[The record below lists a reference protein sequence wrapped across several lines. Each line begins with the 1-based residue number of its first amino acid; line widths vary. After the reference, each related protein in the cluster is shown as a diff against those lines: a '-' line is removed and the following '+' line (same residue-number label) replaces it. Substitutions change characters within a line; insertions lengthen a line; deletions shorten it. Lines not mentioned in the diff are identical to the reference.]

1 MSKKIGVMIIGAKG
15 AVATTLIGA
24 WTAKKLGL
32 PEQFNLPSEADELFQ
47 NLPLIP
53 LEQLTF
59 AGWDISSDSYSQ
71 GLKKHQIIPS
81 SVINKI
87 STEIDLVPFF
97 PAVVGL
103 DEGTANKIKD
113 DTQHVEIRRG
123 NLSEQVNSL
132 RQDIQSFKNEQQID
146 KVIVVNLSSTDR
158 PYTKTVMHQSV
169 EQFIQG
175 MQNNSADLSPSM
187 LYAYASIQEGCH
199 LINFTPS
206 DFFEIPALIALAK
219 EKGVALSGRDGKTGQ
234 TLYKTVIAPMF
245 KYRGLKIDGW
255 YSTNILGNRDGLVL
269 NEDANRTS
277 KISSK
282 KEVLE
287 KILGY
292 NDFSHQV
299 HIHYYPP
306 RGDAKEAWDNIDFQ
320 GWFNTKMQM
329 KINWLGVDSILAAP
343 LVLDLIRWMDFFS
356 DKQESG
362 VLTQL
367 SVYFKQPIATDECD
381 YFKQITMLHDH
392 VRKNYL

>member
-1 MSKKIGVMIIGAKG
+1 MIVGSKG

-24 WTAKKLGL
+24 WAATKVGL
-32 PEQFNLPSEADELFQ
+32 PGHFDLPSEADELFQ

-59 AGWDISSDSYSQ
+59 SGWDISNKSYSQ
-71 GLKKHQIIPS
+71 SLRKHQVVPAPIIDNVS
-81 SVINKI
+81 TTVDSV
-87 STEIDLVPFF
+87 SFF
-97 PAVVGL
+97 PAIVGL
-103 DEGTANKIKD
+103 DESTANKIED
-113 DTQHVEIRRG
+113 DIQSIEIRRG
-123 NLSEQVNSL
+123 NFSEQVNFL
-132 RQDIQSFKNEQQID
+132 RQNIQSFKNDQKIE
-146 KVIVVNLSSTDR
+146 KVIIVNLSSTDR
-158 PYTKTVMHQSV
+158 PYIRTVVHQSV
-169 EQFIQG
+169 EQFALG
-175 MQNNSADLSPSM
+175 VQNNSTDLSPGM
-187 LYAYASIQEGCH
+187 LYAYAGIQEGCH
-199 LINFTPS
+199 LVNFTPS
-206 DFFEIPALIALAK
+206 DFFEIPALMALAK
-219 EKGVALSGRDGKTGQ
+219 ERGVALSGRDGKTGQ

-269 NEDANRTS
+269 NEEANKAS

-292 NDFSHQV
+292 SDFHHQV

-306 RGDAKEAWDNIDFQ
+306 RGDAKEAWDNIDFR
-320 GWFNTKMQM
+320 GWFDVKMQM

-367 SVYFKQPIATDECD
+367 SVYFKQPFATNECD
-381 YFKQITMLHDH
+381 YFKQLTMLRDH
-392 VRKNYL
+392 VKNRYL